1 MQDSRA
7 VPSVSARVKST
18 GPGADSDGVTDLY
31 VLLAVLVGLE
41 LVWLVVRDLGPL
53 GRWRLRRAMVRRLDP
68 GLSAQDR
75 AAAVRHVHEVVPVA
89 RAPRGF
95 APLPPGADPVVPTVP
110 VRVAPLGD
118 GRPGEELLAPGPNDP
133 RAGALGQDGS
143 RTDVV
148 VGLGPG
154 RALLVAC
161 NGRVGAVTRG
171 ELMPAAPD
179 RPVVV
184 RALGGDR
191 TRHVGD
197 VEHAVTAAGPAWR
210 ATFVVGNGRVT
221 DTHVD
226 HDGWAFAVGVMRPD
240 GETDLD
246 VDRLVDAVLAT
257 WRWVPD
263 DPAAAPRPAPPALPD
278 DPCDATLPVA
288 VAGPEGATVATC
300 LLPAPPT
307 AVGVPAADGTWTH
320 LYVRLTRA
328 AALVVTS
335 APLAG
340 GRDARTALESPHLH
354 PYGPSV
360 RPVGPV
366 TARDTAAGEVLVR
379 TFAVGDGVRRTEL
392 RLDRDGR
399 TWAWSLTR
407 TTPEPDPLRALD
419 AVLASWVWV

>member
-1 MQDSRA
+1 MHTA
-7 VPSVSARVKST
+7 LLVVV
-18 GPGADSDGVTDLY
+18 GAG
-31 VLLAVLVGLE
+31 LL
-41 LVWLVVRDLGPL
+41 WLFVRDLGPL
-53 GRWRLRRAMVRRLDP
+53 GRWRLRRRMIRRLDP
-68 GLSAQDR
+68 RLSPQDR
-75 AAAVRHVHEVVPVA
+75 AAAVRHVHEIVPVA

-95 APLPPGADPVVPTVP
+95 AALPRGADPAVPTVP
-110 VRVAPLGD
+110 IRVAPLGD
-118 GRPGEELLAPGPNDP
+118 GRPGEAFLAPGPNDP
-133 RAGALGQDGS
+133 RAGALGEDGS

-184 RALGGDR
+184 RAIGGDR
-191 TRHVGD
+191 TRHVGE
-197 VEHAVTAAGPAWR
+197 VEHAQTAAGPAWR
-210 ATFVVGNGRVT
+210 ATFVVGNGRIT

-226 HDGWAFAVGVMRPD
+226 HDGWAFAIGVMRRD

-246 VDRLVDAVLAT
+246 VDRLVDAVLAS
-257 WRWVPD
+257 WQWLPD
-263 DPAAAPRPAPPALPD
+263 DPAAAPCPAAPDLPD

-288 VAGPEGATVATC
+288 VGGPEGSTVATC
-300 LLPAPPT
+300 LLPAAPT
-307 AVGVPAADGTWTH
+307 AVDVPAVDGTWTH

-340 GRDARTALESPHLH
+340 GRDARTALESPHVH

-360 RPVGPV
+360 LPVGPV
-366 TARDTAAGEVLVR
+366 TARTTPAGEVLAR

-407 TTPEPDPLRALD
+407 TTPEPAPLHALD
-419 AVLASWVWV
+419 ALLASWRWV